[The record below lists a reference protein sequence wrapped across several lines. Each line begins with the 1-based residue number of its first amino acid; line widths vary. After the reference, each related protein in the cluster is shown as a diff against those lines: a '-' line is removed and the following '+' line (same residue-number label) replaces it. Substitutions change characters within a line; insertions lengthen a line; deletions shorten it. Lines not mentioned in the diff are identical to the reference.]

1 MDRVRE
7 ETLVR
12 SFFRSD
18 RQERWL
24 MMLRKPRRRA
34 EALDELNHLAGL
46 DERYTVE
53 VDSLTAAGD
62 MLARLGAP
70 PTCYVM
76 SDVPELD
83 GRIMNLAEALAAAEA
98 GEWGTI
104 LDCVPG
110 RLAYYLGERAEIRM
124 VLWRR
129 PT

>member
-1 MDRVRE
+1 MDLVRE

-24 MMLRKPRRRA
+24 MMVRKPRRRA

-53 VDSLTAAGD
+53 VGSLAAASE
-62 MLARLGAP
+62 MLARRGAP

-83 GRIMNLAEALAAAEA
+83 GRMMNLAEALAAAEV

-110 RLAYYLGERAEIRM
+110 RLAYYSGERAECRM
-124 VLWRR
+124 VLWRP